1 MRWFAILIAAWFTS
15 PALLADEPAV
25 WVPGIAQRNDSY
37 LMDLELTLR
46 AREAL
51 TKDKALAGLNLVVNV
66 RQRVVILR
74 GPMTTPDLEA
84 QARARLALVP
94 GLSDVRSELCL
105 EVLDSPPYGKP
116 QEKLKLPSSTA
127 NPVSVRVPRAQA
139 ALVLRH
145 PDEGWTPGR
154 SSDPPRARSL
164 GDAIEALR
172 LANDRLNGLV
182 VDLRGTLVS
191 LKGRV
196 RHFEDVAEFAQA
208 IARLPGVQS
217 VRLDEVEV
225 APRP

>member
-1 MRWFAILIAAWFTS
+1 MRWFAILVVAWFTT

-25 WVPGIAQRNDSY
+25 WLPGVAQRDDSY
-37 LMDLELTLR
+37 LLDLELTLR

-66 RQRVVILR
+66 RGRVAILR
-74 GPMTTPDLEA
+74 GPVTTSDLEA

-94 GLSDVRSELCL
+94 GLSDVRSELWL
-105 EVLDSPPYGKP
+105 EILDSPPDGRP
-116 QEKLKLPSSTA
+116 QENLKLPSSTA
-127 NPVSVRVPRAQA
+127 KAVSARVPRAQS

-154 SSDPPRARSL
+154 SSDLPRARSP
-164 GDAIEALR
+164 GDAINALR
-172 LANDRLNGLV
+172 LANDRLNGIV
-182 VDLRGTLVS
+182 VDLRGALVS

-196 RHFEDVAEFAQA
+196 HRFEDVAEFAQA

-225 APRP
+225 DPRP